1 MTGLLNGWSM
11 LLRLCLASMVAR
23 ESKWQ
28 LGWMKKLFESLRCYL
43 ALRKGTVVIPVLPVI
58 RLAAAMPAVA

>member
-1 MTGLLNGWSM
+1 
-11 LLRLCLASMVAR
+11 MVAR

-28 LGWMKKLFESLRCYL
+28 LGWMKKLFESMRCYL

-58 RLAAAMPAVA
+58 RLAAAMTAVV